1 MANVKTCCLHVATDL
16 PDNDKLIESSNKS
29 ISRIADYVQQWITLD
44 GVEQTVASELDSL
57 LKDGEAHTIHY
68 HRKCY
73 MRFTDKIRVQK
84 AKQRMDRSNSKGES
98 NCKQK
103 RLSRSTCRSY
113 ASLFPNTCIICEK
126 DHYVYQFDRKRKKEN
141 LVLCQTYNA
150 SEALFKS
157 ATLKADESL
166 LCKIRD
172 VDCIAKELKYHK
184 SCFLSYTRILKNKD
198 TAENCDT
205 NPCYIHYKTFCK
217 TVIENRI
224 ISNCEIMHMNKLNK
238 SLMDMIMKNEPE
250 LLDENHTIT
259 NRQLKRWLVKD
270 YPQLIFVQPKQ
281 RNLSELVLCN
291 SENKSAV
298 TIIND
303 NSTDSLDSSEVDDME
318 ILPTDNYIEDE
329 EKRNLYKSALYLKR
343 IISESPSINCV
354 WPPTAEDLN
363 DNNVM
368 KMIPVLLFNF
378 LAWCSGETDEVEMNN
393 FLQIPESK
401 KSKLQSIAQDII
413 YFSSKGRKP
422 TPKHYSLAMSIRHI
436 SGSAKLINLIN
447 GLGHCISHTAVLE
460 YDTALAEMQLDLCNN
475 LPIGIE
481 KQQFTTIVWDN
492 IDFREE
498 TQSGHE
504 TTHHTNGIIIQSNNF
519 ATNVSFPKKGLKS
532 GKRAFEPPEAN
543 IFEYYAKK
551 TPGILNDFVLSKIEN
566 TEQLYL
572 AKKIDNMYIL
582 SKLFLN
588 STDIFPGWTGFNIK
602 ICPNNIPLSTQIIE
616 NYRLSILDCIV
627 K

>member
-1 MANVKTCCLHVATDL
+1 MASFKTCSLHVATNL
-16 PDNDKLIESSNKS
+16 SDNEKLIESSEKS
-29 ISRIADYVQQWITLD
+29 ISRIANFVQEWINLD
-44 GVEQTVASELDSL
+44 GVEQTVASELDGL
-57 LKDGEAHTIHY
+57 LKDGEDHTVYY
-68 HRKCY
+68 HRNCY
-73 MRFTDKIRVQK
+73 MRFTDKNRVQK
-84 AKQRMDRSNSKGES
+84 AKRRIDRAKPDVENS
-98 NCKQK
+98 CKQK

-150 SEALFKS
+150 SDALFRS
-157 ATLKADESL
+157 ATLKTDETL

-172 VDCIAKELKYHK
+172 VDCIAKEMKYHK

-198 TAENCDT
+198 TAEDCNT

-217 TVIENRI
+217 NVIESKI
-224 ISNCEIMHMNKLNK
+224 ISNYEIMHMNKLNK
-238 SLMDMIMKNEPE
+238 NLMDIIMKHEPE
-250 LLDENHTIT
+250 LLDKIPTIT

-291 SENKSAV
+291 SDNQSAI

-303 NSTDSLDSSEVDDME
+303 NSTDTSASEVDSME
-318 ILPTDNYIEDE
+318 TLPTHNYVEDE
-329 EKRNLYKSALYLKR
+329 EKHNLYKSGLYLKR
-343 IISESPSINCV
+343 IISESPPINCI

-363 DNNVM
+363 DSNVM

-393 FLQIPESK
+393 FVEIPESK
-401 KSKLQSIAQDII
+401 KIKIQSIAQDII

-436 SGSAKLINLIN
+436 TGSSKLTNLIN

-475 LPIGIE
+475 LPMNIE
-481 KQQFTTIVWDN
+481 KK
-492 IDFREE
+492 
-498 TQSGHE
+498 
-504 TTHHTNGIIIQSNNF
+504 NNL
-519 ATNVSFPKKGLKS
+519 P
-532 GKRAFEPPEAN
+532 
-543 IFEYYAKK
+543 
-551 TPGILNDFVLSKIEN
+551 
-566 TEQLYL
+566 Q
-572 AKKIDNMYIL
+572 
-582 SKLFLN
+582 
-588 STDIFPGWTGFNIK
+588 
-602 ICPNNIPLSTQIIE
+602 
-616 NYRLSILDCIV
+616 
-627 K
+627 